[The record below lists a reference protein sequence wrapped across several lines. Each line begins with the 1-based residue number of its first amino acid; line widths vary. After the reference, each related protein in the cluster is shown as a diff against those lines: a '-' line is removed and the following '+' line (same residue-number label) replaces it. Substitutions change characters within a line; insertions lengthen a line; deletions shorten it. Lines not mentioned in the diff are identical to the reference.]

1 MLKFISHTEIEFE
14 DGESLEVFIR
24 TLPIP
29 LEKQLDLIN
38 GQTVED
44 KDDRVEA
51 TGSGNVIHQFSV
63 EGEEE

>member
-1 MLKFISHTEIEFE
+1 M
-14 DGESLEVFIR
+14 EVFIR